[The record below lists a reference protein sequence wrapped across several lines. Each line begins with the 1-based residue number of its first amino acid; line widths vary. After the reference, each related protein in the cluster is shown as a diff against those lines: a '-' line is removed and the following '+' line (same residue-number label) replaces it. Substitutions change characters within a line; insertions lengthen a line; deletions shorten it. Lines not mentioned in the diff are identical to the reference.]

1 MAEFLRTS
9 FKYSAVEGYRAVS
22 KDDKKKAAKAEAAKP
37 KPVALP
43 DEEQIKRTA
52 RRNAALRFGA
62 LGSGRASTILSND
75 KLGA

>member
-1 MAEFLRTS
+1 MTALAKWVMPLVGHTI
-9 FKYSAVEGYRAVS
+9 A
-22 KDDKKKAAKAEAAKP
+22 KDEKKKAAAKYAP
-37 KPVALP
+37 KPQQVGLP